1 MSDGTGS
8 VRQREEMTP
17 AHGQRR
23 RQSLVSPAIFL
34 VILGVAAS
42 AAAQSIFVTP
52 RFDFSFSNPG
62 ARSVGFGGAFAALA
76 DDATAAYANPAGLVQ
91 LTEPEVS
98 LEARQWNR
106 SPSFVAG
113 GRIDGEPTGRGIDT
127 QEGIYFDRDHSQEL
141 GPSFASV
148 VIPKGR
154 WSFALYGHQLAKY
167 ELSTESQGF
176 FSDSDPFLRLFTS
189 QRQRVDLE
197 VTTAAVATG
206 WRMNDRF
213 SLGLGLVFSQ
223 TSLHATTESYVPD
236 EDSEESYFSKVTFL
250 PERKWL
256 MSALDFDDTDVTINA
271 GVLGK
276 VSEQVSGG
284 LFYRQGPEVRG
295 TFEGEAPL
303 FPDSPRFRSDAVFQ
317 VPDVLGGGLA
327 WRSRDGRITL
337 TTEVDRVGYAGQ
349 LRTVGGGEDDDDDDE
364 EEEEEEDVD
373 FRDTWEYHFGAE
385 YALLRTTPIIA
396 FRAGYW
402 IEKYQNGFVD
412 ANDNLTHLSAGIGIA
427 ARSYQIDFAA
437 DFSDEVNTTSLS
449 FIYTF

>member
-1 MSDGTGS
+1 MA
-8 VRQREEMTP
+8 P
-17 AHGQRR
+17 AHGQRWWKH
-23 RQSLVSPAIFL
+23 LVFPVGFL
-34 VILGVAAS
+34 VILCVATS
-42 AAAQSIFVTP
+42 AEAQALFVTP

-91 LTEPEVS
+91 LVEPEIS
-98 LEARQWNR
+98 MEARQWSR

-113 GRIDGEPTGRGIDT
+113 GRIDGEPTGIGIDT
-127 QEGIYFDRDHSQEL
+127 REGIYFDRDHSQDL
-141 GPSFASV
+141 GPSFAAV

-167 ELSTESQGF
+167 ELFTESQGF
-176 FSDSDPFLRLFTS
+176 FSESDPFLRPFSS

-206 WRMNDRF
+206 WRMNDRLSF
-213 SLGLGLVFSQ
+213 GLGLVFSQ
-223 TSLHATTESYVPD
+223 TSLQATTEAYLPD
-236 EDSEESYFSKVTFL
+236 EDSLESIFSKVTFL
-250 PERKWL
+250 PERRWL
-256 MSALDFDDTDVTINA
+256 VSTLDFDETDVTINA

-295 TFEGEAPL
+295 IFEGEAPL
-303 FPDSPRFRSDAVFQ
+303 FPDSPRFRSGAVFQ

-327 WRSRDGRITL
+327 WRSRDGRVTL
-337 TTEVDRVGYAGQ
+337 AMEVDRVGYAGQ
-349 LRTVGGGEDDDDDDE
+349 LRAVGGGEDDDE

-373 FRDTWEYHFGAE
+373 FRDTWEYHVGAE
-385 YALLRTTPIIA
+385 YALLQSTPIIA
-396 FRAGYW
+396 LRAGYW

-427 ARSYQIDFAA
+427 ARSFQIDLAA

-449 FIYTF
+449 FIYNF